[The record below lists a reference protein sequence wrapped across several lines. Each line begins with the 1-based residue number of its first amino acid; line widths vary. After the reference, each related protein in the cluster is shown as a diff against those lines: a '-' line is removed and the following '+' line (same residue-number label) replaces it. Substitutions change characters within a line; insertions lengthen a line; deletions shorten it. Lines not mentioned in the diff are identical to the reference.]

1 MAIDF
6 DGGAVE
12 QNLFIASVEEV
23 TPEHGFVADGEV
35 GFFATADPGE
45 GLGGWIGKAFFAE
58 SHFAELNDQPEGGV
72 ADGGAE
78 EAEEAAVEWGGLAVE
93 DGDGKAEEDADDRA
107 TDGDFVGDD
116 EVFKVDKS
124 GDDEE
129 GRHHCIGE
137 GEEEGVIWG
146 SVSSGGGY
154 FEPNGEK
161 EQGGEEFDSEV
172 AEGDTGVTIGTFSSK
187 KQPAEEGNI
196 LVKRNGVFATWTK
209 GTLGLID
216 RKFAGHSVNA
226 NIEKGTDGGTE
237 DERKGGEE
245 IIVERRHGEGIIGGA
260 GVWVMEW
267 GPWLIHRGIR

>member
-1 MAIDF
+1 MAIDV

-12 QNLFIASVEEV
+12 ENLFIASVEEV
-23 TPEHGFVADGEV
+23 APEHGFVADGEV

-45 GLGGWIGKAFFAE
+45 GLGGWIGEAFFAE
-58 SHFAELNDQPEGGV
+58 GHFAELNDQPEGGV
-72 ADGGAE
+72 ADSGAE
-78 EAEEAAVEWGGLAVE
+78 EAEEAAVERGGLAVE
-93 DGDGKAEEDADDRA
+93 DGNRKAKKDANDRA
-107 TDGDFVGDD
+107 ADGDFVGND
-116 EVFKVDKS
+116 EVFKVDKG
-124 GDDEE
+124 GDNEE
-129 GRHHCIGE
+129 GGHHGVWE
-137 GEEEGVIWG
+137 SEEEGMIWR

-161 EQGGEEFDSEV
+161 EEGGEEFDSEV
-172 AEGDTGVTIGTFSSK
+172 AEGDAGVTIGTFSSK
-187 KQPAEEGNI
+187 KQPTEEGNI

-216 RKFAGHSVNA
+216 RKVAGHSVNA

-237 DERKGGEE
+237 DEREGGEE

-260 GVWVMEW
+260 GRGVMGW

>member
-1 MAIDF
+1 MD
-6 DGGAVE
+6 
-12 QNLFIASVEEV
+12 
-23 TPEHGFVADGEV
+23 
-35 GFFATADPGE
+35 
-45 GLGGWIGKAFFAE
+45 
-58 SHFAELNDQPEGGV
+58 
-72 ADGGAE
+72 
-78 EAEEAAVEWGGLAVE
+78 WGGLAVE
-93 DGDGKAEEDADDRA
+93 DGNGKAEEDAHDRA
-107 TDGDFVGDD
+107 ADGDFVGDD

-129 GRHHCIGE
+129 GRHYRVGE
-137 GEEEGVIWG
+137 GEEESVIWG
-146 SVSSGGGY
+146 SGSSGGGY

-161 EQGGEEFDSEV
+161 EEGGEEFDTEV
-172 AEGDTGVTIGTFSSK
+172 AEGDAGVTIGTFASK
-187 KQPAEEGNI
+187 KQPTEEGNI

-237 DERKGGEE
+237 DEREGGEE

-267 GPWLIHRGIR
+267 GPWLIHQGIR